1 MRLIFI
7 ISLSFFLAS
16 SVGVHAQEFAFELW
30 HDGTVVLDNGDT
42 LSGNVKYDMQ
52 TDLVQVQV
60 GDRFESYSARKLL
73 FLEIFDKTVKRYRRM
88 YSLPYNTSGE
98 YRAPVFFE
106 LLEEGKITLLCREA
120 VEYRTYSSM
129 YNYYNYSKLTVVYR
143 YFLLKEDGSIDEFLG
158 KRGDWL
164 NLMSDRKDEVQKFV
178 KSNRLSFDEKYD
190 LSRIIAY
197 YNTLFPVRR

>member
-1 MRLIFI
+1 M
-7 ISLSFFLAS
+7 
-16 SVGVHAQEFAFELW
+16 
-30 HDGTVVLDNGDT
+30 
-42 LSGNVKYDMQ
+42 
-52 TDLVQVQV
+52 
-60 GDRFESYSARKLL
+60 
-73 FLEIFDKTVKRYRRM
+73 
-88 YSLPYNTSGE
+88 
-98 YRAPVFFE
+98 
-106 LLEEGKITLLCREA
+106 
-120 VEYRTYSSM
+120 EYRTYSSM

-164 NLMSDRKDEVQKFV
+164 NLMSDRKEEVQKFV